1 MTDANNNLGS
11 DSGPGLDNCFDP
23 VLLAVMANRMESVC
37 REMTNTMLLAARS
50 SVIGM
55 ARDFSCAV
63 ITSENEIL
71 AVAEGFPIHVW
82 GMNIQTESM
91 ADLHPDFK
99 EGDAFLH
106 NDPYLGNTHAADHT
120 IIVPVFVDGE
130 YFFSV
135 GVKAHQADIG
145 NSMPTTYMAPASD
158 VYHEGALIFPCVQ
171 VQEDYRDND
180 DIIRMCRR
188 RIRVPEQWYGDYLA
202 AVGAARIGERSLK
215 KFVEKYGAQTVRD
228 FVREWL
234 DYSERRCMD
243 AIRKL
248 PKGQL
253 QGQQTHDPMAP
264 WVPEGIPVSLTIDID
279 PDAGMVTVD
288 LRDNI
293 DCIPAGLN
301 LTESTSTMSAA
312 QGVLTCLGEDL
323 PPNSGSLRRI
333 KVLLRENCVVGIPKF
348 PHSCSVATTN
358 LTDLIVNVTQSAFAE
373 LGDGYGYAHG
383 NYCNSAAAGVA
394 SGTDWRRDGEAYINQ
409 MFMMG
414 GGGGASANCDGMH
427 YLFVP
432 VAAGLLYR
440 DSIEIN
446 EQRFPIKIDSMKITT
461 DSMGHGRRRGGPA
474 TRVVMGPRHDKMS
487 ILHVCNGLAS
497 APKGVRGGSG
507 SKFGGNVKIAKD
519 GTETKYPAVMVC
531 ELEAGEKLR
540 ADDQGGGGYGD
551 PLDREVARV
560 LNDVAER
567 YVTRET
573 ARDVYGVVIAGAVAD
588 DSLTVDVPATDK
600 LRAEMRA

>member
-1 MTDANNNLGS
+1 MAKSNNKTNQAEGS
-11 DSGPGLDNCFDP
+11 SFDP
-23 VLLAVMANRMESVC
+23 VLLAIMANRMEAVC

-63 ITSENEIL
+63 ITSENDIL

-91 ADLHPDFK
+91 CDLHPDFK

-120 IIVPVFVDGE
+120 IIVPVFYDDE

-135 GVKAHQADIG
+135 GIKAHQADIG
-145 NSMPTTYMAPASD
+145 NSMPTTYMAPAKD
-158 VYHEGALIFPCVQ
+158 VYHEGALIFPCVK
-171 VQEDYRDND
+171 VQEDYSDNQ
-180 DIIRMCRR
+180 DIMRMCKR

-215 KFVEKYGAQTVRD
+215 NFVEKYGKQTVRD
-228 FVREWL
+228 FVLEWF
-234 DYSERRCMD
+234 DYSERRCID
-243 AIRKL
+243 AIKKL

-253 QGQQTHDPMAP
+253 RGQQTHDPMAP
-264 WVPEGIPVSLTIDID
+264 WVPEGIPVELTIDID
-279 PDAGMVTVD
+279 PDEGMVTVD

-301 LTESTSTMSAA
+301 LTESTSTMAAA
-312 QGVLTCLGEDL
+312 QGILTCLGDDL
-323 PPNSGSLRRI
+323 PANSGSLRRI
-333 KVLLRENCVVGIPKF
+333 KVLLRENCVVGIPRF

-358 LTDLIVNVTQSAFAE
+358 LTDIIVNVTQAAFSE
-373 LGDGYGYAHG
+373 LGDGHGYAHG

-394 SGTDWRRDGEAYINQ
+394 SGTDWRRDGEPYINQ

-414 GGGGASANCDGMH
+414 GGGGASATCDGMH

-446 EQRFPIKIDSMKITT
+446 EQRFPIKVDSMKTTT

-474 TRVVMGPRHDKMS
+474 TRVVLGPRKDKMS
-487 ILHVCNGLAS
+487 ILHVCNGLES
-497 APKGVRGGSG
+497 APKGVRGGTG
-507 SKFGGNVKIAKD
+507 SKLGGNVKIARD

-531 ELEAGEKLR
+531 EIEEGEKLR
-540 ADDQGGGGYGD
+540 ADDQGGGGYGN
-551 PLDREVARV
+551 PLDREVERV

-567 YVTRET
+567 YVSIEI
-573 ARDVYGVVIAGAVAD
+573 ARNVYGVVIEGKVAN
-588 DSLTVDVPATDK
+588 DSLVANIVATKK
-600 LRAEMRA
+600 LRAEMRT

>member
-1 MTDANNNLGS
+1 MTDVNNNLGS
-11 DSGPGLDNCFDP
+11 GPVSGSDNRFDP

-63 ITSENEIL
+63 ITSENDIL

-82 GMNIQTESM
+82 GMNIQTKSM

-145 NSMPTTYMAPASD
+145 NSMPTTYMAPAKD

-171 VQEDYRDND
+171 VQEDYRNND
-180 DIIRMCRR
+180 DIIRMCKR

-234 DYSERRCMD
+234 DYSERRCID

-253 QGQQTHDPMAP
+253 QGQQTHDPIAP
-264 WVPEGIPVSLTIDID
+264 WVPEGIPVGLTIDID
-279 PDAGMVTVD
+279 PEAGMVTVD

-301 LTESTSTMSAA
+301 LTESTSTMAAA

-373 LGDGYGYAHG
+373 LGDGHGYAHG

-394 SGTDWRRDGEAYINQ
+394 SGTDWRRDGEPYINQ

-414 GGGGASANCDGMH
+414 GGGGASADCDGMH

-446 EQRFPIKIDSMKITT
+446 EQRFPIKVDSMQITT

-474 TRVVMGPRHDKMS
+474 TRVVMGPRKDKMS
-487 ILHVCNGLAS
+487 ILHVCNGLES
-497 APKGVRGGSG
+497 APKGVRGGGG

-531 ELEAGEKLR
+531 EIEAGEKLR
-540 ADDQGGGGYGD
+540 ADDQGGGGYGN

-567 YVTRET
+567 YVSREI
-573 ARDVYGVVIAGAVAD
+573 ARDVYGVVVTGAVAD